1 MHKCIKL
8 ASFHRVRQLNALATT
23 SCDCPPTSLATLQHS
38 QVSQRRCTPQC
49 ARVRA
54 AAMTARSQHGP
65 RKLQQTWTTGADV
78 ALRVWSLLGAA
89 VAENSVKSEALR
101 LQLITNNAIELPPAR
116 SLLHTP
122 LLDLSHA
129 TPATQ
134 PLHPKLEPW
143 GPPVFVHRLQVPSP
157 RRLSAT
163 RATGV
168 PRSSCLPSAR
178 PLLLA
183 VDPYR

>member
-1 MHKCIKL
+1 MHVYELLLCL
-8 ASFHRVRQLNALATT
+8 R
-23 SCDCPPTSLATLQHS
+23 
-38 QVSQRRCTPQC
+38 
-49 ARVRA
+49 AR
-54 AAMTARSQHGP
+54 MHGP
-65 RKLQQTWTTGADV
+65 RELQQTWTTGADV

-168 PRSSCLPSAR
+168 SRSSCLPQLDLCCLQWTRIAEQKWKPQVAVTLTRKLPAR
-178 PLLLA
+178 
-183 VDPYR
+183 